1 MAEITLTVPDSAEG
15 LQDLLN
21 DEAKVRALMLNPD
34 SMRDMATKYAQQI
47 AANDP
52 DLGKQGKEAM
62 EAGFKAFEEQL
73 EDNGYTGNLKRPPM
87 DANTANQMGNNGGH
101 DLPWFR
107 GTTSLTAAQKLHALS
122 IYEPESPVAHM
133 DGVFERMANFYQSV
147 AAGTDPFWLGQ
158 SLKGVTDARMK
169 VLNES
174 QGDAGG
180 FLVPEEMRVQLLS
193 LALEASIMRPRSM
206 VLPMT
211 TMTLKIPT
219 IRSTSNSSTVFGG
232 IQAYWVPE
240 SGSLTASEP
249 TFSQVQLDAKKLT
262 GLTRVTNE
270 QLRDSAIA
278 MEALLNRLFG
288 QALAFFEDDAFING
302 VGGGQPIGILNADA
316 LVSTSKQTGQAAT
329 TIVWEN
335 LITMYARMLPASLG
349 SAIWIAHNDTF
360 PQLATMALNVGTGGS
375 AVWINNGVAGP
386 PATILG
392 RPVFF
397 TEKAQ
402 TLGTAGDIYFVDP
415 SYYLIGD
422 RMSLEVASSMHT
434 RFTTDETEF
443 RFIERLDGK
452 PWIDSALTPR
462 NGSNTFSPFIN
473 LAVRS

>member
-34 SMRDMATKYAQQI
+34 GMKEMATKYAQQI

-52 DLGKQGKEAM
+52 DLAKQGKEAI
-62 EAGFKAFEEQL
+62 EAGFKSFQEQL

-87 DANTANQMGNNGGH
+87 GANTPNQMGKNGGH

-107 GTTSLTAAQKLHALS
+107 GTTSLTAAQQLHALA
-122 IYEPESPVAHM
+122 IYEPESPVAHL
-133 DGVFERMANFYQSV
+133 DGIFERMANFYQSV
-147 AAGTDPFWLGQ
+147 AAGTDPYWFGQ
-158 SLKGVTDARMK
+158 GLKGVTDARMK
-169 VLNES
+169 ALNES
-174 QGDAGG
+174 QGDQGG
-180 FLVPEEMRVQLLS
+180 FLVPEEFRVQLLS

-206 VLPMT
+206 VIPMT
-211 TMTLKIPT
+211 TMSLRIPT
-219 IRSTSNSSTVFGG
+219 IRDSSHATTVWGG

-288 QALAFFEDDAFING
+288 QAIAYFEDDAFING

-316 LVSTSKQTGQAAT
+316 LISISKETAQAST

-335 LITMYARMLPASLG
+335 LIKAYARMLPASLG
-349 SAIWIAHNDTF
+349 NAIWIAHPDVF
-360 PQLATMALNVGTGGS
+360 PQLATMALSVGVGGS
-375 AVWINNGVAGP
+375 AVWLSQGAAGP
-386 PATILG
+386 PSTILG

-397 TEKAQ
+397 SEKCQ
-402 TLGTAGDIYFVDP
+402 TLGTAGDIYFIDP

-434 RFTTDETEF
+434 RFTSDETEF

-452 PWIDSALTPR
+452 PWLDTALTPR